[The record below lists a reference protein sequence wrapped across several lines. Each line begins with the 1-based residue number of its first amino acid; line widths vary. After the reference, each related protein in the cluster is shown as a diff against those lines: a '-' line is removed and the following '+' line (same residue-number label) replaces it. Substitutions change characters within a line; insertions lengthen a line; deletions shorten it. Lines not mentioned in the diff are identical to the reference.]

1 MEQEMIVYRPVSRI
15 IAVITIAAM
24 MITAFT
30 GIAPQNAY
38 AATEVPY
45 EVTGG
50 NIYFDKDTGTVTR
63 CDDTVTDVV
72 IPEEI
77 EGVTVRVIGSSAF
90 SWKKSLKSV
99 IMADSIV
106 SIMRGAF
113 SYCTELESVKLPLN
127 LKGIGVDA
135 FRNCENL
142 KQTEF
147 PPNLESIYYGAFAGC
162 VFPEINIPDSLATI
176 EGWGL
181 ICTDMTE
188 ITLPKGMRILRRAPF
203 SGFKSLKNI
212 YVESGNS
219 CFKSVDGVLYSAN
232 NDCIYAYPQA
242 RTEESYEIL
251 YGTQTIEQ
259 YAFYNTGNLKNIS
272 MPDTVTDIEN
282 YAFLNSG
289 ITSVEIS
296 DKVEYIREGTFSKCR
311 NLKEIKFPAA
321 LNSIVAYAFDYSTSI
336 EEITIPDGALSISIA
351 AFSNIDALK
360 KVTLPASLTFISD
373 EAFRSCKNFKTR
385 DLVVIAPEGSY
396 AYNWAVK
403 NNLLVK
409 AADASQLTQAII
421 CDSKFNKKLGCQPF
435 NLGATAKTALTY
447 SSSNPAVADISS
459 DGTVTVKGDGTAVI
473 TVTAAET
480 LIYKSAVKEITV
492 NVIKPAEQKIGGAD
506 SFTKLTTDSSFNLN
520 ATAEGKLS
528 YASGNS
534 GVVSV
539 SGDGTVKIIGAG
551 KTTITVY
558 AAESDK
564 YNAASKKVTVTVN
577 KAEQTIKA
585 ADSFVKELKDGF
597 FNLNATAEGALSY
610 SSNNT
615 SVADVSSAGVVSL
628 KGFGST
634 VITITAAET
643 DKYKTAVKKVNVTVN
658 KPPQTILGADSFT
671 REFGCGPFGLGA
683 SAEGALSYESSNN
696 NIVTVS
702 SSGVVTVKSAGTA
715 VITVIAAE
723 TDKYARTTKS
733 VLINIKKDDQDI
745 GGDIAFYKTYGCE
758 PFDLG
763 IIAQGKCTFTSSN
776 VRVASVSDKGIVTVN
791 GAGVAVI
798 TITSAET
805 GNYNEAVKTVTV
817 TVEKAAQT
825 IQCKKSISK
834 TFSFETF
841 NIGVISATDCIYQS
855 SNEKL
860 VTVNEFGDVTL
871 KNPGKVTVTITAV
884 ESDNYRSAVK
894 KITISSKLKKPVI
907 KVKAL
912 KGGKAKLSWD
922 SVSGAKGYKVYIYDK
937 AKKKYVHRLTKR
949 ASVKSVIHRGLK
961 KGVTYKYKI
970 RAYRKVNG
978 KTVYSPYSA
987 VKSVRAR

>member
-1 MEQEMIVYRPVSRI
+1 MKVQSMSGRI
-15 IAVITIAAM
+15 ISVITIAAM

-30 GIAPQNAY
+30 GIAPQRTY
-38 AATEVPY
+38 AATEVAY

-50 NIYFDKDTGTVTR
+50 NIYFDTRYNTVTK
-63 CDDTVTDVV
+63 CDNTVTEIV

-77 EGVTVRVIGSSAF
+77 EGVAVTGIQGYAFSGCTDLSSVYIPASIKTMQSGVFRGCSKLLRIDVDNTSTSYKSIDGVLYTSDMELYAYPTGKEGSSYTLETGTKSVWPYAF
-90 SWKKSLKSV
+90 SGASIESIVLPHTVTEIGQGAFNGAKLKSV
-99 IMADSIV
+99 ELPDSV
-106 SIMRGAF
+106 TTVGDSVFAA
-113 SYCTELESVKLPLN
+113 CKELVSVKLSQN
-127 LKGIGVDA
+127 LRRLSYNM
-135 FRNCENL
+135 FNNC
-142 KQTEF
+142 
-147 PPNLESIYYGAFAGC
+147 PNLNAVDIGDGTSSIGGNAFYAC
-162 VFPEINIPDSLATI
+162 E
-176 EGWGL
+176 
-181 ICTDMTE
+181 
-188 ITLPKGMRILRRAPF
+188 
-203 SGFKSLKNI
+203 SLKNI
-212 YVESGNS
+212 SLPQNLKTIG
-219 CFKSVDGVLYSAN
+219 SAAF
-232 NDCIYAYPQA
+232 AYCASLETLALPNGM
-242 RTEESYEIL
+242 S
-251 YGTQTIEQ
+251 TIE
-259 YAFYNTGNLKNIS
+259 NR
-272 MPDTVTDIEN
+272 V
-282 YAFLNSG
+282 FLHSG
-289 ITSVEIS
+289 IKHLV
-296 DKVEYIREGTFSKCR
+296 
-311 NLKEIKFPAA
+311 
-321 LNSIVAYAFDYSTSI
+321 
-336 EEITIPDGALSISIA
+336 IPDGVTTIVGY
-351 AFSNIDALK
+351 AFGECSRLESLTI
-360 KVTLPASLTFISD
+360 PASVNSIG
-373 EAFRSCKNFKTR
+373 ENAFRECKA
-385 DLVVIAPEGSY
+385 LVITAPEGSFAYEY
-396 AYNWAVK
+396 AVENGIEVI
-403 NNLLVK
+403 
-409 AADASQLTQAII
+409 ASETGKKSQNIDCI
-421 CDSKFNKKLGCQPF
+421 SYYNKKLGCEPF
-435 NLGATAKTALTY
+435 NLGASAKTALTY
-447 SSSNPAVADISS
+447 SSSNPSVAAVSS
-459 DGTVTVKGDGTAVI
+459 DGTVTVKGEGTAVI
-473 TVTAAET
+473 TVSAKET
-480 LIYKSAVKEITV
+480 PYYKGVTKEITV
-492 NVIKPAEQKIGGAD
+492 TVTRQLEQQINAPG
-506 SFTKLTTDSSFNLN
+506 SITKLTTDSSFKLN
-520 ATAEGKLS
+520 ATSSEGAIS
-528 YASGNS
+528 YVSGNNK
-534 GVVSV
+534 VVEISAN
-539 SGDGTVKIIGAG
+539 GTVTIRGAG
-551 KTTITVY
+551 KTVITVK
-558 AAESDK
+558 AAETERYK
-564 YNAASKKVTVTVN
+564 PATKEVTVTVN

-585 ADSFVKELKDGF
+585 AADSFVKELKDGS
-597 FNLNATAEGALSY
+597 FNLNASAEGTLTY

-615 SVADVSSAGVVSL
+615 SVADVSSSGVVSL

-658 KPPQTILGADSFT
+658 KPPQAILGADSFT
-671 REFGCGPFGLGA
+671 KEFGCGPFGLGA

-776 VRVASVSDKGIVTVN
+776 VKVASVSDKGIVTVN

-912 KGGKAKLSWD
+912 KGGKAKLSWA
-922 SVSGAKGYKVYIYDK
+922 SVPGAKGYKVYIYDK

-987 VKSVRAR
+987 VKSVKVRR

>member
-1 MEQEMIVYRPVSRI
+1 MIVYRPVSRI

-30 GIAPQNAY
+30 GIAPQRAY
-38 AATEVPY
+38 AATEVAYP
-45 EVTGG
+45 VTGG

-63 CDDTVTDVV
+63 CDDTVTEAV
-72 IPEEI
+72 IPAEI
-77 EGVTVRVIGSSAF
+77 EGVTVSVIGSSAF

-106 SIMRGAF
+106 SIKRDAF
-113 SYCTELESVKLPLN
+113 YYCTELESVKLPLN

-135 FRNCENL
+135 FRGCENL
-142 KQTEF
+142 KQTEL
-147 PPNLESIYYGAFAGC
+147 PPNLERIENGAFASC

-188 ITLPKGMRILRRAPF
+188 LTLPKGMRILRRAPF
-203 SGFKSLKNI
+203 WGFKSLKNI

-259 YAFYNTGNLKNIS
+259 NAFYNTGNLKNIS
-272 MPDTVTDIEN
+272 MPDTVTAIESH
-282 YAFLNSG
+282 AFLNSG

-296 DKVEYIREGTFSKCR
+296 DKVEQIRQRAFSGCR
-311 NLKEIKFPAA
+311 NLKKVKFPAA
-321 LNSIVAYAFDYSTSI
+321 LKGITIYAFDYCTSI
-336 EEITIPDGALSISIA
+336 EEITIPDGTLGIDTA
-351 AFSNIDALK
+351 AFSHMDALK
-360 KVTLPASLTFISD
+360 KVTFPASLTWISD
-373 EAFRSCKNFKTR
+373 EIFRDCKNLKTG

-403 NNLLVK
+403 NNILVK
-409 AADASQLTQAII
+409 ASDASQLTQTVI

-585 ADSFVKELKDGF
+585 AADSFVKELKDGS

-658 KPPQTILGADSFT
+658 KPPQAILGADSFT
-671 REFGCGPFGLGA
+671 KEFGCGPFGLGA

-715 VITVIAAE
+715 VITIIAAE

-733 VLINIKKDDQDI
+733 VLINIKKDNQDI

-776 VRVASVSDKGIVTVN
+776 VKVASVSDKGIVTVN

-825 IQCKKSISK
+825 IQCKENISK

-855 SNEKL
+855 SNKKL

-884 ESDNYRSAVK
+884 ESDNYKSAVK

-912 KGGKAKLSWD
+912 KGGKARLSWA
-922 SVSGAKGYKVYIYDK
+922 SVPGAKGYKVYIYDK
-937 AKKKYVHRLTKR
+937 AKKKYVHRLTKK

>member
-1 MEQEMIVYRPVSRI
+1 MKAQRQIDRI
-15 IAVITIAAM
+15 ISVITIAAM

-30 GIAPQNAY
+30 GIAPQRAY
-38 AATEVPY
+38 AAEGVAYP
-45 EVTGG
+45 VTGG
-50 NIYFDKDTGTVTR
+50 NIYFDKDTGAVTG
-63 CDDTVTDVV
+63 CDDTVTEAV
-72 IPEEI
+72 IPAEI
-77 EGVTVRVIGSSAF
+77 EGVAVTKIGKNAF
-90 SWKKSLKSV
+90 YEKKSLISV
-99 IMADSIV
+99 DMADSITEIDT
-106 SIMRGAF
+106 SAF
-113 SYCTELESVKLPLN
+113 NGCSALKNVKLSSN
-127 LKGIGVDA
+127 LKIIGIFA
-135 FRNCENL
+135 FCLCREL
-142 KQTEF
+142 KALEL
-147 PPNLESIYYGAFAGC
+147 PPHLEKIEGGSLFGC
-162 VFPEINIPDSLATI
+162 TFSTINIPDSLTRLAD
-176 EGWGL
+176 WDL

-188 ITLPKGMRILRRAPF
+188 ITLPEKVQVG
-203 SGFKSLKNI
+203 SGVFKRFKNLKNI
-212 YVESGNS
+212 YVKEGNS
-219 CFKSVDGVLYSAN
+219 KYVSVDGVLYSA
-232 NDCIYAYPQA
+232 DYKEIVAYPRG
-242 RTEESYEIL
+242 RTEKSYEIKDGVKEIW
-251 YGTQTIEQ
+251 YN
-259 YAFYNTGNLKNIS
+259 AFYYAESLKNIS
-272 MPDTVTDIEN
+272 IPDSVTHIGFQSF
-282 YAFLNSG
+282 AGSG
-289 ITSVEIS
+289 ITAVEIP
-296 DKVEYIREGTFSKCR
+296 DMV
-311 NLKEIKFPAA
+311 KEIQASAFLECKSLKAVKLPAN
-321 LNSIVAYAFDYSTSI
+321 LERIY
-336 EEITIPDGALSISIA
+336 EA
-351 AFSNIDALK
+351 AFSWCTSLEEIVIPEGTIGIHPGVFRRTKLK
-360 KVTLPASLTFISD
+360 KITLPASIKALGAEFD
-373 EAFRSCKNFKTR
+373 GCEAFENRQ
-385 DLVVIAPEGSY
+385 LIVVAPEGSY
-396 AYNWAVK
+396 AYNRAVD
-403 NNLLVK
+403 LGLPTI
-409 AADASQLTQAII
+409 ASGSIQQTQTIT
-421 CDSKFNKKLGCQPF
+421 CNSKFSKKLGCEPF
-435 NLGATAKTALTY
+435 NLGASAKTALTY
-447 SSSNPAVADISS
+447 SSSNPAVADVSS
-459 DGTVTVKGDGTAVI
+459 DGTVTVKGEGTAVI
-473 TVTAAET
+473 TITAEETPYYKGATKEVT
-480 LIYKSAVKEITV
+480 VK
-492 NVIKPAEQKIGGAD
+492 VIKQLEQQINAPDSITKI
-506 SFTKLTTDSSFNLN
+506 TTDSSFKLN
-520 ATAEGKLS
+520 ATSSEGALS
-528 YASGNS
+528 Y
-534 GVVSV
+534 VSSNTKIAEV
-539 SGDGTVKIIGAG
+539 SANGTVTIRGAG
-551 KTTITVY
+551 KAVITVK
-558 AAESDK
+558 AAETEK
-564 YNAASKKVTVTVN
+564 YKPATKEVTVIIN
-577 KAEQTIKA
+577 KAEQTIKAA
-585 ADSFVKELKDGF
+585 ADSFVKELKDGS
-597 FNLNATAEGALSY
+597 FNLNASAEGVLTY

-634 VITITAAET
+634 VITITATET

-671 REFGCGPFGLGA
+671 KEFGCGPFGLGA

-776 VRVASVSDKGIVTVN
+776 VKIASVSDKGIVTVN

-825 IQCKKSISK
+825 IQCKENISK

-841 NIGVISATDCIYQS
+841 NTGVISATDCIYQS

-884 ESDNYRSAVK
+884 ESDNYKSAVK

-912 KGGKAKLSWD
+912 KGGKARLSWA
-922 SVSGAKGYKVYIYDK
+922 SVPGAKGYKVYIYDK
-937 AKKKYVHRLTKR
+937 AKKKYVHRLTKK

-987 VKSVRAR
+987 VKSVKAR

>member
-1 MEQEMIVYRPVSRI
+1 MKVQSMSGRI
-15 IAVITIAAM
+15 ISVITIAAM

-30 GIAPQNAY
+30 GIAPQRTY
-38 AATEVPY
+38 AATEVAY

-50 NIYFDKDTGTVTR
+50 NIYFDTRYNTVTK
-63 CDDTVTDVV
+63 CDNTVTEIV

-77 EGVTVRVIGSSAF
+77 EGVAVTGIQGYAFSGCTDLSSVYIPASIKTMQSGVFRGCSKLLRIDVDNTSTSYKSIDGVLYTSDMELYAYPTGKEGSSYTLETGTKSVWPYAF
-90 SWKKSLKSV
+90 SGASIESIVLPHTVTEIGQGAFNGAKLKSV
-99 IMADSIV
+99 ELPDSV
-106 SIMRGAF
+106 TTVGDSVFAA
-113 SYCTELESVKLPLN
+113 CKELVSVKLSQN
-127 LKGIGVDA
+127 LRRLSYNM
-135 FRNCENL
+135 FNNC
-142 KQTEF
+142 
-147 PPNLESIYYGAFAGC
+147 PNLNAVDIGDGTSSIGGNAFYAC
-162 VFPEINIPDSLATI
+162 E
-176 EGWGL
+176 
-181 ICTDMTE
+181 
-188 ITLPKGMRILRRAPF
+188 
-203 SGFKSLKNI
+203 SLKNI
-212 YVESGNS
+212 SLPQNLKTIG
-219 CFKSVDGVLYSAN
+219 SAAF
-232 NDCIYAYPQA
+232 AYCASLETLALPNGM
-242 RTEESYEIL
+242 S
-251 YGTQTIEQ
+251 TIE
-259 YAFYNTGNLKNIS
+259 NG
-272 MPDTVTDIEN
+272 V
-282 YAFLNSG
+282 FLHSG
-289 ITSVEIS
+289 IKHLV
-296 DKVEYIREGTFSKCR
+296 
-311 NLKEIKFPAA
+311 
-321 LNSIVAYAFDYSTSI
+321 
-336 EEITIPDGALSISIA
+336 IPDGVTTIVGY
-351 AFSNIDALK
+351 AFGECSRLESLTI
-360 KVTLPASLTFISD
+360 PASVNSIG
-373 EAFRSCKNFKTR
+373 ENAFRECKA
-385 DLVVIAPEGSY
+385 LVITAPEGSFAYEY
-396 AYNWAVK
+396 AVENGIEVI
-403 NNLLVK
+403 
-409 AADASQLTQAII
+409 ASETGKKSQNIDCI
-421 CDSKFNKKLGCQPF
+421 SYYNKKLGCEPF
-435 NLGATAKTALTY
+435 NLGASAKTALTY
-447 SSSNPAVADISS
+447 SSSNPSVAAVSS
-459 DGTVTVKGDGTAVI
+459 DGTVTVKGEGTAVI
-473 TVTAAET
+473 TVSAKET
-480 LIYKSAVKEITV
+480 PYYKGVTKEITV
-492 NVIKPAEQKIGGAD
+492 TVTRQLEQQINAPG
-506 SFTKLTTDSSFNLN
+506 SITKLTTDSSFKLN
-520 ATAEGKLS
+520 ATSSEGAIS
-528 YASGNS
+528 YVSGNNK
-534 GVVSV
+534 VVEISAN
-539 SGDGTVKIIGAG
+539 GTVTIRGAG
-551 KTTITVY
+551 KTVITVK
-558 AAESDK
+558 AAETERYK
-564 YNAASKKVTVTVN
+564 PATKEVTVTVN

-585 ADSFVKELKDGF
+585 AADSFVKELKDGS
-597 FNLNATAEGALSY
+597 FNLNASAEGTLTY

-776 VRVASVSDKGIVTVN
+776 VKVASVSDKGIVTVN

-894 KITISSKLKKPVI
+894 KITISAKLKKPVI

-912 KGGKAKLSWD
+912 KGGKAKLSWA
-922 SVSGAKGYKVYIYDK
+922 SVPGAKGYKVYIYDK

-987 VKSVRAR
+987 VKSVKVRR

>member
-1 MEQEMIVYRPVSRI
+1 MKVQSMSGRI
-15 IAVITIAAM
+15 ISVITIAAM

-30 GIAPQNAY
+30 GIAPQRTY
-38 AATEVPY
+38 AATEVAY

-50 NIYFDKDTGTVTR
+50 NIYFDTRYKTVTK
-63 CDDTVTDVV
+63 CDNTVTEIV

-77 EGVTVRVIGSSAF
+77 EGVAVTGIQGYAFSGCTDLSSVYIPASIKTMQSGVFRGCSKLLRIDVDNTSTSYKSIDGVLYTSDMELYAYPTGKEGSSYTLETGTKSVWPYAF
-90 SWKKSLKSV
+90 SGASIESIVLPHTVTDIGQGAFNGAKLKSV
-99 IMADSIV
+99 ELPDSVTTVGEGVFSSCKELV
-106 SIMRGAF
+106 SAKLSQNLKSLSYNMFNNCPKLNTVYIGDNTFNIEGRAFYACETLTDVSMPQNLKNLGESAF
-113 SYCTELESVKLPLN
+113 SYCTSLERLELPA
-127 LKGIGVDA
+127 GIS
-135 FRNCENL
+135 
-142 KQTEF
+142 TI
-147 PPNLESIYYGAFAGC
+147 PSGAFSSSGIKSL
-162 VFPEINIPDSLATI
+162 VIPDSVTTI
-176 EGWGL
+176 TGG
-181 ICTDMTE
+181 
-188 ITLPKGMRILRRAPF
+188 
-203 SGFKSLKNI
+203 
-212 YVESGNS
+212 
-219 CFKSVDGVLYSAN
+219 
-232 NDCIYAYPQA
+232 
-242 RTEESYEIL
+242 
-251 YGTQTIEQ
+251 
-259 YAFYNTGNLKNIS
+259 AFYGCSKLESLTIPG
-272 MPDTVTDIEN
+272 
-282 YAFLNSG
+282 
-289 ITSVEIS
+289 SV
-296 DKVEYIREGTFSKCR
+296 
-311 NLKEIKFPAA
+311 
-321 LNSIVAYAFDYSTSI
+321 NSIG
-336 EEITIPDGALSISIA
+336 EN
-351 AFSNIDALK
+351 AFSNCNAL
-360 KVTLPASLTFISD
+360 
-373 EAFRSCKNFKTR
+373 
-385 DLVVIAPEGSY
+385 VITAPEGSA
-396 AYNWAVK
+396 AYEYAVK
-403 NNLLVK
+403 K
-409 AADASQLTQAII
+409 GIEATASETGKKSQNIDCI
-421 CDSKFNKKLGCQPF
+421 SYYNKKLGCEPF
-435 NLGATAKTALTY
+435 NLGVSAKTALTY
-447 SSSNPAVADISS
+447 SSSNPSVADVAS
-459 DGTVTVKGDGTAVI
+459 DGTVSVKSEGTAVI
-473 TVTAAET
+473 TVTAEET
-480 LIYKSAVKEITV
+480 PYYKGVTKEITV
-492 NVIKPAEQKIGGAD
+492 TVTRQLEQQINAPG
-506 SFTKLTTDSSFNLN
+506 SITKFATDSSFKLN
-520 ATAEGKLS
+520 ATSSEGAIS
-528 YASGNS
+528 YVSGNNK
-534 GVVSV
+534 VVEISAN
-539 SGDGTVKIIGAG
+539 GTVTIRGAG
-551 KTTITVY
+551 KTVITVK
-558 AAESDK
+558 AAETERYK
-564 YNAASKKVTVTVN
+564 PATKEVTVTVN

-585 ADSFVKELKDGF
+585 AADSFVKELKDGS
-597 FNLNATAEGALSY
+597 FNLNASAEGTLTY

-615 SVADVSSAGVVSL
+615 SVADVSSSGVVSL

-658 KPPQTILGADSFT
+658 KPPQAILGADSFT
-671 REFGCGPFGLGA
+671 KEFGCGPFGLGA

-776 VRVASVSDKGIVTVN
+776 VKVASVSDKGIVTVN

-894 KITISSKLKKPVI
+894 KITISAKLKKPVI

-912 KGGKAKLSWD
+912 KGGKAKLSWA
-922 SVSGAKGYKVYIYDK
+922 SVPGAKGYKVYIYDK

-987 VKSVRAR
+987 VRSVKVK

>member
-1 MEQEMIVYRPVSRI
+1 MKVQSMTGRI
-15 IAVITIAAM
+15 ISVITIAAM

-30 GIAPQNAY
+30 GIAPQRTY
-38 AATEVPY
+38 AATEVAY
-45 EVTGG
+45 KVTGG
-50 NIYFDKDTGTVTR
+50 NIYFDTRYKTVTK
-63 CDDTVTDVV
+63 CDNTVTEIV

-77 EGVTVRVIGSSAF
+77 EGVAVTGIQGYAFSGCTDLSSVYIPASIKTMQSGVFRGCSKLLRIDVDNTSTSYKSIDGVLYTSDMELYAYPTGKEGSSYTLETGTKSVWPYAF
-90 SWKKSLKSV
+90 SGASIESIVLPHTVTEIGQGAFNGAKLKSV
-99 IMADSIV
+99 ELPDSVTTVGDSVFAACKELV
-106 SIMRGAF
+106 SA
-113 SYCTELESVKLPLN
+113 KLS
-127 LKGIGVDA
+127 
-135 FRNCENL
+135 
-142 KQTEF
+142 Q
-147 PPNLESIYYGAFAGC
+147 NLESLSYNMFNNCPKLNTVDIGDGTSSIGGNAFYAC
-162 VFPEINIPDSLATI
+162 E
-176 EGWGL
+176 
-181 ICTDMTE
+181 
-188 ITLPKGMRILRRAPF
+188 
-203 SGFKSLKNI
+203 SLKNI
-212 YVESGNS
+212 S
-219 CFKSVDGVLYSAN
+219 L
-232 NDCIYAYPQA
+232 P
-242 RTEESYEIL
+242 
-251 YGTQTIEQ
+251 
-259 YAFYNTGNLKNIS
+259 
-272 MPDTVTDIEN
+272 
-282 YAFLNSG
+282 
-289 ITSVEIS
+289 
-296 DKVEYIREGTFSKCR
+296 R
-311 NLKEIKFPAA
+311 NLKTIGSAAFAYCASLETLALPNGMSTIENGVFLHSGIKH
-321 LNSIVAYAFDYSTSI
+321 LV
-336 EEITIPDGALSISIA
+336 IPDGVTTIVGY
-351 AFSNIDALK
+351 AFGECSRLESLTI
-360 KVTLPASLTFISD
+360 PASVNSIG
-373 EAFRSCKNFKTR
+373 ENAFRECKA
-385 DLVVIAPEGSY
+385 LVITAPEGSFAYEY
-396 AYNWAVK
+396 AVENGIEVI
-403 NNLLVK
+403 
-409 AADASQLTQAII
+409 ASETGKKSQNIDCI
-421 CDSKFNKKLGCQPF
+421 SYYNKKLGCEPF

-447 SSSNPAVADISS
+447 SSCNPSVAAVSS
-459 DGTVTVKGDGTAVI
+459 DGTVTVKGEGTAVI
-473 TVTAAET
+473 TVSAKET
-480 LIYKSAVKEITV
+480 PYYKGVTKEVTVK
-492 NVIKPAEQKIGGAD
+492 VIKQIEQQINAPD
-506 SFTKLTTDSSFNLN
+506 SITKLTTDSSFKLN
-520 ATAEGKLS
+520 ATSSEGAIS
-528 YASGNS
+528 YVSGNNK
-534 GVVSV
+534 VVDISAN
-539 SGDGTVKIIGAG
+539 GTVTIRGAG
-551 KTTITVY
+551 KTVITVK
-558 AAESDK
+558 AAETERYKSAVK
-564 YNAASKKVTVTVN
+564 EVTVTVN

-585 ADSFVKELKDGF
+585 AADSFVKELKDGS
-597 FNLNATAEGALSY
+597 FNLNASAEGTLTY

-615 SVADVSSAGVVSL
+615 SVADVSSSGVVSL

-658 KPPQTILGADSFT
+658 KPPQAILGADSFT
-671 REFGCGPFGLGA
+671 KEFGCGPFGLGA

-776 VRVASVSDKGIVTVN
+776 VKIASVSDKGIVTVN

-825 IQCKKSISK
+825 IQCKENISK

-841 NIGVISATDCIYQS
+841 NTGVISATDCIYQS

-884 ESDNYRSAVK
+884 ESDNYKSAVK

-912 KGGKAKLSWD
+912 KGGKARLSWA
-922 SVSGAKGYKVYIYDK
+922 SVPGAKGYKVYIYDK
-937 AKKKYVHRLTKR
+937 AKKKYVHRLTKK

-987 VKSVRAR
+987 VKSVKVRR

>member
-1 MEQEMIVYRPVSRI
+1 MKVQSMTGRI
-15 IAVITIAAM
+15 ISVITIAAM

-30 GIAPQNAY
+30 GIAPQRTY
-38 AATEVPY
+38 AATEVAY
-45 EVTGG
+45 KVTGG
-50 NIYFDKDTGTVTR
+50 NIYFDTRYKTVTK
-63 CDDTVTDVV
+63 CDNTVTEIV

-77 EGVTVRVIGSSAF
+77 EGVAVTGIQGYAFSGCTDLSSVYIPASIKTMQSGVFRGCSKLLRIDVDNTSTSYKSIDGVLYTSDMELYAYPTGKEGSSYTLETGTKSVWPYAF
-90 SWKKSLKSV
+90 SGASIESIVLPHTVTEIGQGAFNGAKLKSV
-99 IMADSIV
+99 ELPDSV
-106 SIMRGAF
+106 TTVGDSVFAA
-113 SYCTELESVKLPLN
+113 CKELVSVKLSQN
-127 LKGIGVDA
+127 LRRLSYNM
-135 FRNCENL
+135 FNNC
-142 KQTEF
+142 
-147 PPNLESIYYGAFAGC
+147 PNLNAVDIGDGTSSIGGNAFYAC
-162 VFPEINIPDSLATI
+162 E
-176 EGWGL
+176 
-181 ICTDMTE
+181 
-188 ITLPKGMRILRRAPF
+188 
-203 SGFKSLKNI
+203 SLKNI
-212 YVESGNS
+212 SLPQNLKTIG
-219 CFKSVDGVLYSAN
+219 SAAF
-232 NDCIYAYPQA
+232 AYCASLETLALPNGM
-242 RTEESYEIL
+242 S
-251 YGTQTIEQ
+251 TIE
-259 YAFYNTGNLKNIS
+259 NG
-272 MPDTVTDIEN
+272 V
-282 YAFLNSG
+282 FLHSG
-289 ITSVEIS
+289 IKHLV
-296 DKVEYIREGTFSKCR
+296 
-311 NLKEIKFPAA
+311 
-321 LNSIVAYAFDYSTSI
+321 
-336 EEITIPDGALSISIA
+336 IPDGVTTIVGY
-351 AFSNIDALK
+351 AFGECSRLESLTI
-360 KVTLPASLTFISD
+360 PASVNSIG
-373 EAFRSCKNFKTR
+373 ENAFRECKA
-385 DLVVIAPEGSY
+385 LVITAPEGSFAYEY
-396 AYNWAVK
+396 AVENGIEVI
-403 NNLLVK
+403 
-409 AADASQLTQAII
+409 ASETGKKSQNIDCI
-421 CDSKFNKKLGCQPF
+421 SYYNKKLGCEPF
-435 NLGATAKTALTY
+435 NLGASAKTALTY
-447 SSSNPAVADISS
+447 SSSNPSVAAVSS
-459 DGTVTVKGDGTAVI
+459 DGTVTVKGEGTAVI
-473 TVTAAET
+473 TVSAKET
-480 LIYKSAVKEITV
+480 PYYKGVTKEITV
-492 NVIKPAEQKIGGAD
+492 TVTRQLEQQINAPG
-506 SFTKLTTDSSFNLN
+506 SITKLTTDSSFKLN
-520 ATAEGKLS
+520 ATSSEGAIS
-528 YASGNS
+528 YVSGNNK
-534 GVVSV
+534 VVEISAN
-539 SGDGTVKIIGAG
+539 GTVTIRGAG
-551 KTTITVY
+551 KTVITVK
-558 AAESDK
+558 AAETERYK
-564 YNAASKKVTVTVN
+564 PATKEVTVTVN

-585 ADSFVKELKDGF
+585 ASDSFVRDLKDGS
-597 FNLNATAEGALSY
+597 FNLNASAEGTLSY

-615 SVADVSSAGVVSL
+615 SVAVVSSAGVVSL

-658 KPPQTILGADSFT
+658 KPLQTILGAESFT
-671 REFGCGPFGLGA
+671 REFGCGPFGLVA

-776 VRVASVSDKGIVTVN
+776 VKVASVSDKGIVTVN

-912 KGGKAKLSWD
+912 KGGKAKLSWA
-922 SVSGAKGYKVYIYDK
+922 SVPGAKGYKVYIYDK

-987 VKSVRAR
+987 VKSVKVRR

>member
-1 MEQEMIVYRPVSRI
+1 MKVQSMTGRI
-15 IAVITIAAM
+15 ISVITIAAM

-30 GIAPQNAY
+30 GIAPQRTY
-38 AATEVPY
+38 AATEVAY
-45 EVTGG
+45 KVTGG
-50 NIYFDKDTGTVTR
+50 NIYFDTRYKTVTK
-63 CDDTVTDVV
+63 CDNTVTEIV

-77 EGVTVRVIGSSAF
+77 EGVAVTGIQGYAFSGCTDLSSVYIPASIKTMQSGVFRGCSKLLRIDVDNTSTSYKSIDGVLYTSDMELYAYPTGKEGSSYTLETGTKSVWPYAF
-90 SWKKSLKSV
+90 SGASIESIVLPHTVTEIGQGAFNGAKLKSV
-99 IMADSIV
+99 ELPDSVTTVGDSVFAACKELV
-106 SIMRGAF
+106 SA
-113 SYCTELESVKLPLN
+113 KLS
-127 LKGIGVDA
+127 
-135 FRNCENL
+135 
-142 KQTEF
+142 Q
-147 PPNLESIYYGAFAGC
+147 NLESLSYNMFNNCPKLNTVDIGDGTSSIGGNAFYAC
-162 VFPEINIPDSLATI
+162 E
-176 EGWGL
+176 
-181 ICTDMTE
+181 
-188 ITLPKGMRILRRAPF
+188 
-203 SGFKSLKNI
+203 SLKNI
-212 YVESGNS
+212 SLPQNLKTIG
-219 CFKSVDGVLYSAN
+219 SAAF
-232 NDCIYAYPQA
+232 AYCASLETLALPNGM
-242 RTEESYEIL
+242 S
-251 YGTQTIEQ
+251 TIE
-259 YAFYNTGNLKNIS
+259 NG
-272 MPDTVTDIEN
+272 V
-282 YAFLNSG
+282 FLHSG
-289 ITSVEIS
+289 IKHLV
-296 DKVEYIREGTFSKCR
+296 
-311 NLKEIKFPAA
+311 
-321 LNSIVAYAFDYSTSI
+321 
-336 EEITIPDGALSISIA
+336 IPDGVTTIVGY
-351 AFSNIDALK
+351 AFGECSRLESLTI
-360 KVTLPASLTFISD
+360 PASVNSIG
-373 EAFRSCKNFKTR
+373 ENAFRECKA
-385 DLVVIAPEGSY
+385 LVITAPEGSFAYEY
-396 AYNWAVK
+396 AVENGIEVI
-403 NNLLVK
+403 
-409 AADASQLTQAII
+409 ASETGKKSQNIDCI
-421 CDSKFNKKLGCQPF
+421 SYYNKKLGCEPF

-447 SSSNPAVADISS
+447 SSCNPSVAAVSS
-459 DGTVTVKGDGTAVI
+459 DGTVTVKGEGTAVI
-473 TVTAAET
+473 TVSAKET
-480 LIYKSAVKEITV
+480 PYYKGVTKEVTVK
-492 NVIKPAEQKIGGAD
+492 VIKQIEQQINAPD
-506 SFTKLTTDSSFNLN
+506 SITKLTTDSSFKLN
-520 ATAEGKLS
+520 ATSSEGAIS
-528 YASGNS
+528 YVSGNNK
-534 GVVSV
+534 VVEISAN
-539 SGDGTVKIIGAG
+539 GTVTIRGAG
-551 KTTITVY
+551 KTVITVK
-558 AAESDK
+558 AAETERYKSAVK
-564 YNAASKKVTVTVN
+564 EVTVTVN

-585 ADSFVKELKDGF
+585 AADSFVKELKDGS
-597 FNLNATAEGALSY
+597 FNLNASAEGTLTY

-615 SVADVSSAGVVSL
+615 SVADVSSSGVVSL

-658 KPPQTILGADSFT
+658 KPPQTILGAESFT
-671 REFGCGPFGLGA
+671 KEFGCGPFGLGA

-776 VRVASVSDKGIVTVN
+776 VKVASVSDKGIVTVN

-912 KGGKAKLSWD
+912 KGGKAKLSWA
-922 SVSGAKGYKVYIYDK
+922 SVPGAKGYKVYIYDK

-987 VKSVRAR
+987 VKSVKIRR

>member
-1 MEQEMIVYRPVSRI
+1 MKVQSMSGRI
-15 IAVITIAAM
+15 ISVITIAAM

-30 GIAPQNAY
+30 GIAPQRTY
-38 AATEVPY
+38 AATEVAY

-50 NIYFDKDTGTVTR
+50 NIYFDTRYNTVTK
-63 CDDTVTDVV
+63 CDNTVTEIV

-77 EGVTVRVIGSSAF
+77 EGVAVTGIQGYAFSGCTDLSSVYIPASIKTMQSGVFRGCSKLLRIDVDNTSTSYKSIDGVLYTSDMELYAYPTGKEGSSYTLETGTKSVWPYAF
-90 SWKKSLKSV
+90 SGASIESIVLPHTVTEIGQGAFNGAKLKSV
-99 IMADSIV
+99 ELPDSVTTVGEGVFSSCKELV
-106 SIMRGAF
+106 SAKLSQNLKSLSYNMFNNCPKLNTVYIGDNTFNIEGRAFYACETLTDVSMPQNLKNLGESAF
-113 SYCTELESVKLPLN
+113 SYCTSLERLELPA
-127 LKGIGVDA
+127 GIS
-135 FRNCENL
+135 
-142 KQTEF
+142 TI
-147 PPNLESIYYGAFAGC
+147 PSGAFSSSGIKSL
-162 VFPEINIPDSLATI
+162 VIPDSVTTI
-176 EGWGL
+176 TGG
-181 ICTDMTE
+181 
-188 ITLPKGMRILRRAPF
+188 
-203 SGFKSLKNI
+203 
-212 YVESGNS
+212 
-219 CFKSVDGVLYSAN
+219 
-232 NDCIYAYPQA
+232 
-242 RTEESYEIL
+242 
-251 YGTQTIEQ
+251 
-259 YAFYNTGNLKNIS
+259 AFYGCSKLESLTIPG
-272 MPDTVTDIEN
+272 
-282 YAFLNSG
+282 
-289 ITSVEIS
+289 SV
-296 DKVEYIREGTFSKCR
+296 
-311 NLKEIKFPAA
+311 
-321 LNSIVAYAFDYSTSI
+321 NSIG
-336 EEITIPDGALSISIA
+336 EN
-351 AFSNIDALK
+351 AFSNCNAL
-360 KVTLPASLTFISD
+360 
-373 EAFRSCKNFKTR
+373 
-385 DLVVIAPEGSY
+385 VITAPEGSA
-396 AYNWAVK
+396 AYEYAVK
-403 NNLLVK
+403 K
-409 AADASQLTQAII
+409 GIEATASETGKKSQNIDCI
-421 CDSKFNKKLGCQPF
+421 SYYNKKLGCEPF
-435 NLGATAKTALTY
+435 NLGASAKTALTY
-447 SSSNPAVADISS
+447 SSSNPSVAAVSS
-459 DGTVTVKGDGTAVI
+459 DGTVTVKGEGTAVI
-473 TVTAAET
+473 TVSAKET
-480 LIYKSAVKEITV
+480 PYYKGVTKEITV
-492 NVIKPAEQKIGGAD
+492 TVTRQLEQQINAPG
-506 SFTKLTTDSSFNLN
+506 SITKLTTDSSFKLN
-520 ATAEGKLS
+520 ATSSEGAIS
-528 YASGNS
+528 YVSGNNK
-534 GVVSV
+534 VVEISAN
-539 SGDGTVKIIGAG
+539 GTVTIRGAG
-551 KTTITVY
+551 KTVITVK
-558 AAESDK
+558 AAETERYK
-564 YNAASKKVTVTVN
+564 PATKEVTVTVN

-585 ADSFVKELKDGF
+585 AADSFVKELKDGS
-597 FNLNATAEGALSY
+597 FNLNASAEGTLSY

-615 SVADVSSAGVVSL
+615 SVADVSSSGVVSL

-658 KPPQTILGADSFT
+658 KPPQAILGADSFT
-671 REFGCGPFGLGA
+671 KEFGCGPFGLGA

-776 VRVASVSDKGIVTVN
+776 VKVASVSDKGIVTVN

-912 KGGKAKLSWD
+912 KGSKAKLSWA
-922 SVSGAKGYKVYIYDK
+922 SVPGAKGYKVYIYDK

-970 RAYRKVNG
+970 RACRKVNG

-987 VKSVRAR
+987 VKSVKAR

>member
-1 MEQEMIVYRPVSRI
+1 MKAQRQIDRI

-38 AATEVPY
+38 AATEVAY
-45 EVTGG
+45 KVTGG
-50 NIYFDKDTGTVTR
+50 NIYFDTRYNTVTK
-63 CDDTVTDVV
+63 CDNTVTEIF

-77 EGVTVRVIGSSAF
+77 EGVAVTGIQGYAF
-90 SWKKSLKSV
+90 SGCTDLSYVYIPASIEKMQSGVFRGCSKLLRIDVDSNSTSYKSIDGVLYTSDMGLYAYPIGKEESSYTVEIGTKNIWPFAFWGAHIERVSLPQTVTEIGQDAFCGTKLRSIELPDSV
-99 IMADSIV
+99 TTVGDGVFTA
-106 SIMRGAF
+106 
-113 SYCTELESVKLPLN
+113 CKELVSVKLSQN
-127 LKGIGVDA
+127 LRRLSYNM
-135 FRNCENL
+135 FNNC
-142 KQTEF
+142 
-147 PPNLESIYYGAFAGC
+147 PNLNAVDIGDGTSSIGGNAFYAC
-162 VFPEINIPDSLATI
+162 E
-176 EGWGL
+176 
-181 ICTDMTE
+181 
-188 ITLPKGMRILRRAPF
+188 
-203 SGFKSLKNI
+203 SLKNI
-212 YVESGNS
+212 SLPQNLKTIG
-219 CFKSVDGVLYSAN
+219 SAAF
-232 NDCIYAYPQA
+232 AYCASLETLALPNGM
-242 RTEESYEIL
+242 S
-251 YGTQTIEQ
+251 TIE
-259 YAFYNTGNLKNIS
+259 NG
-272 MPDTVTDIEN
+272 V
-282 YAFLNSG
+282 FLHSG
-289 ITSVEIS
+289 IKHLV
-296 DKVEYIREGTFSKCR
+296 
-311 NLKEIKFPAA
+311 
-321 LNSIVAYAFDYSTSI
+321 
-336 EEITIPDGALSISIA
+336 IPDGVTTIVGY
-351 AFSNIDALK
+351 AFGECSRLESLTI
-360 KVTLPASLTFISD
+360 PASVNSIG
-373 EAFRSCKNFKTR
+373 ENAFRECKA
-385 DLVVIAPEGSY
+385 LVITAPEGSF
-396 AYNWAVK
+396 AYEYAVK
-403 NNLLVK
+403 NGIDVI
-409 AADASQLTQAII
+409 ASETGKKSQSIDGI
-421 CDSKFNKKLGCQPF
+421 SYYSKKLGCEPF
-435 NLGATAKTALTY
+435 NLGASTKTALTY
-447 SSSNPAVADISS
+447 SSSNPTVAAVSS
-459 DGTVTVKGDGTAVI
+459 DGTVTVKGEGTAVI
-473 TVTAAET
+473 TITAEETPYYKGATKEVT
-480 LIYKSAVKEITV
+480 VK
-492 NVIKPAEQKIGGAD
+492 VIKQLEQQINAPD
-506 SFTKLTTDSSFNLN
+506 SITKLTTDSSF
-520 ATAEGKLS
+520 KLS
-528 YASGNS
+528 ATSSEGAISYVSGNNKVAEIS
-534 GVVSV
+534 AN
-539 SGDGTVKIIGAG
+539 GTVTIRGAG
-551 KTTITVY
+551 KAVITVK
-558 AAESDK
+558 AAETEK
-564 YNAASKKVTVTVN
+564 YKPATKEVAVTVN

-585 ADSFVKELKDGF
+585 AADSFVKELKDGS
-597 FNLNATAEGALSY
+597 FNLNASAEGVLTY

-671 REFGCGPFGLGA
+671 KEFGCGPFGLGA

-776 VRVASVSDKGIVTVN
+776 VKVASVSDKGIVTVN

-825 IQCKKSISK
+825 IQCKESISK

-855 SNEKL
+855 SNKKL

-884 ESDNYRSAVK
+884 ESDNYKSAVK

-912 KGGKAKLSWD
+912 KGSKAKLSWA
-922 SVSGAKGYKVYIYDK
+922 SVAGAKGYKVYIYDK

-987 VKSVRAR
+987 VKSVKAR

>member
-1 MEQEMIVYRPVSRI
+1 MKAHSRTGRI
-15 IAVITIAAM
+15 ISVIITAAM

-30 GIAPQNAY
+30 GIASQSVY
-38 AATEVPY
+38 AATEVAY
-45 EVTGG
+45 TVTGG
-50 NIYFDKDTGTVTR
+50 NIYFDTRYNTVTK
-63 CDDTVTDVV
+63 CDNTVTEIV

-77 EGVTVRVIGSSAF
+77 EGVAVTGIQGYAF
-90 SWKKSLKSV
+90 SGCTDLSSVYIPASIKTMQSGVFRGCSKLLRIDVDNTSTSYKSIDGVLYTSDMELYAYPTGKEGASYTLETGTKSVWPYAFSGASIESIVLPHTVTEIGQGAFNGAKLKSV
-99 IMADSIV
+99 ELPDSVTTVGEGVFSSCKEIV
-106 SIMRGAF
+106 SA
-113 SYCTELESVKLPLN
+113 KLSQN
-127 LKGIGVDA
+127 LKSLSYNMFNNCPKLNTVYIGDNT
-135 FRNCENL
+135 FN
-142 KQTEF
+142 
-147 PPNLESIYYGAFAGC
+147 
-162 VFPEINIPDSLATI
+162 I
-176 EGWGL
+176 EGKAFYA
-181 ICTDMTE
+181 CE
-188 ITLPKGMRILRRAPF
+188 
-203 SGFKSLKNI
+203 SLKNI
-212 YVESGNS
+212 SLPQNLKTIG
-219 CFKSVDGVLYSAN
+219 SAAF
-232 NDCIYAYPQA
+232 AYCASLETLALPNGM
-242 RTEESYEIL
+242 S
-251 YGTQTIEQ
+251 TIE
-259 YAFYNTGNLKNIS
+259 NG
-272 MPDTVTDIEN
+272 V
-282 YAFLNSG
+282 FLHSG
-289 ITSVEIS
+289 IKHLV
-296 DKVEYIREGTFSKCR
+296 
-311 NLKEIKFPAA
+311 
-321 LNSIVAYAFDYSTSI
+321 
-336 EEITIPDGALSISIA
+336 IPDGVTTIVGYAFGECSRLESLTIPASVNSIGEN
-351 AFSNIDALK
+351 AFSNCNAL
-360 KVTLPASLTFISD
+360 
-373 EAFRSCKNFKTR
+373 
-385 DLVVIAPEGSY
+385 VITAPEGSA
-396 AYNWAVK
+396 AYEYAVK
-403 NNLLVK
+403 K
-409 AADASQLTQAII
+409 GIEATASETGKKSQNIDCI
-421 CDSKFNKKLGCQPF
+421 SYYNKKLGCEPF
-435 NLGATAKTALTY
+435 NLGASAKTALTY
-447 SSSNPAVADISS
+447 SSSNSSVAAVSS
-459 DGTVTVKGDGTAVI
+459 DGTVTVKGEGTAVI
-473 TVTAAET
+473 TVSAKETPYYKGVTKEITVTVTRQLEQQINAPGSITKFATDSSFNLKASSSAGALSYSSSNNKIAEVSADGTVTIRGAGKAVITVKAAET
-480 LIYKSAVKEITV
+480 ERYKSAVKE
-492 NVIKPAEQKIGGAD
+492 
-506 SFTKLTTDSSFNLN
+506 
-520 ATAEGKLS
+520 
-528 YASGNS
+528 
-534 GVVSV
+534 
-539 SGDGTVKIIGAG
+539 
-551 KTTITVY
+551 
-558 AAESDK
+558 
-564 YNAASKKVTVTVN
+564 VTVTVN

-585 ADSFVKELKDGF
+585 AADSFVKELKDGS
-597 FNLNATAEGALSY
+597 FNLNASAEGTLTY

-615 SVADVSSAGVVSL
+615 SVADVSSSGVVSL

-671 REFGCGPFGLGA
+671 KEFGCGPFGLGA

-776 VRVASVSDKGIVTVN
+776 VKVASVSDKGIVTVN

-912 KGGKAKLSWD
+912 KGGKVRLSWK
-922 SVSGAKGYKVYIYDK
+922 SVPGAKGYRIYIYDK
-937 AKKKYVHRLTKR
+937 AKKKYVHRLTKK
-949 ASVKSVIHRGLK
+949 ASVKSVTHRGLK
-961 KGVTYKYKI
+961 KGEIHRYKLK
-970 RAYRKVNG
+970 AYRTVGSKR
-978 KTVYSPYSA
+978 VYSSYSA
-987 VKSVRAR
+987 VRSVKVK

>member
-1 MEQEMIVYRPVSRI
+1 MKAQRQIDRI

-30 GIAPQNAY
+30 GIAPQRAY
-38 AATEVPY
+38 AATEVAYP
-45 EVTGG
+45 VTGG
-50 NIYFDKDTGTVTR
+50 NIYFDKDTGTVTG

-77 EGVTVRVIGSSAF
+77 KGVAVRVIGKSAF

-106 SIMRGAF
+106 SIKRDAF
-113 SYCTELESVKLPLN
+113 YYCTELESVKLPLN

-135 FRNCENL
+135 FRGCENL
-142 KQTEF
+142 KQTEL
-147 PPNLESIYYGAFAGC
+147 PPNLESIESGAFAGC

-176 EGWGL
+176 DGWDL

-188 ITLPKGMRILRRAPF
+188 LTLPKGMRILRNAPF
-203 SGFKSLKNI
+203 WGFKSLKNI
-212 YVESGNS
+212 YVKPGNS

-251 YGTQTIEQ
+251 YDTQTIEQ
-259 YAFYNTGNLKNIS
+259 HAFYNTGNLKNIS

-373 EAFRSCKNFKTR
+373 EAFRSCKNFKTG

-403 NNLLVK
+403 NNILVK
-409 AADASQLTQAII
+409 AADASQLTQTVI

-447 SSSNPAVADISS
+447 SSSNPAVADVSS
-459 DGTVTVKGDGTAVI
+459 DGTVTVKGAGTAVI

-492 NVIKPAEQKIGGAD
+492 NVIKPEEQKIGGAD

-558 AAESDK
+558 ATETDK

-585 ADSFVKELKDGF
+585 AADSFVKELKDGS
-597 FNLNATAEGALSY
+597 FNLNASAEGTLTY

-671 REFGCGPFGLGA
+671 KEFGCGPFGLGA

-776 VRVASVSDKGIVTVN
+776 VKVASVSDKGIVTVN

-817 TVEKAAQT
+817 TVEKAAQS
-825 IQCKKSISK
+825 IQCKESISK

-871 KNPGKVTVTITAV
+871 KNPGKVTVTITAL
-884 ESDNYRSAVK
+884 ESDNYKSTVK

-922 SVSGAKGYKVYIYDK
+922 SVAGAKGYKVYIYDK

-970 RAYRKVNG
+970 RAHRKVNG

-987 VKSVRAR
+987 VKSVKAR

>member
-1 MEQEMIVYRPVSRI
+1 MKVQSMSGRI
-15 IAVITIAAM
+15 ISVITIAAM

-30 GIAPQNAY
+30 GIAPQRTY
-38 AATEVPY
+38 AATEVAY

-50 NIYFDKDTGTVTR
+50 NIYFDTRYNTVTK
-63 CDDTVTDVV
+63 CDNTVTEIV

-77 EGVTVRVIGSSAF
+77 EGVAVTGIQGYAFSGCTDLSSVYIPASIKTMQSGVFRGCSKLLRIDVDNTSTSYKSIDGVLYTSDMELYAYPTGKEGSSYTLETGTKSVWPYAF
-90 SWKKSLKSV
+90 SGASIESIVLPHTVTEIGQGAFNGAKLKSV
-99 IMADSIV
+99 ELPDSV
-106 SIMRGAF
+106 TTVGDSVFAA
-113 SYCTELESVKLPLN
+113 CKELVSVKLSQN
-127 LKGIGVDA
+127 LRRLSYNM
-135 FRNCENL
+135 FNNC
-142 KQTEF
+142 
-147 PPNLESIYYGAFAGC
+147 PNLNAVDIGDGTSSIGGNAFYAC
-162 VFPEINIPDSLATI
+162 E
-176 EGWGL
+176 
-181 ICTDMTE
+181 
-188 ITLPKGMRILRRAPF
+188 
-203 SGFKSLKNI
+203 SLKNI
-212 YVESGNS
+212 SLPQNLKTIG
-219 CFKSVDGVLYSAN
+219 SAAF
-232 NDCIYAYPQA
+232 AYCASLETLALPNGM
-242 RTEESYEIL
+242 S
-251 YGTQTIEQ
+251 TIE
-259 YAFYNTGNLKNIS
+259 NG
-272 MPDTVTDIEN
+272 V
-282 YAFLNSG
+282 FLHSG
-289 ITSVEIS
+289 IKHLV
-296 DKVEYIREGTFSKCR
+296 
-311 NLKEIKFPAA
+311 
-321 LNSIVAYAFDYSTSI
+321 
-336 EEITIPDGALSISIA
+336 IPDGVTTIVGY
-351 AFSNIDALK
+351 AFGECSRLESLTI
-360 KVTLPASLTFISD
+360 PASVNSIG
-373 EAFRSCKNFKTR
+373 ENAFRECKA
-385 DLVVIAPEGSY
+385 LVITAPEGSFAYEY
-396 AYNWAVK
+396 AVENGIEVI
-403 NNLLVK
+403 
-409 AADASQLTQAII
+409 ASETGKKSQNIDCI
-421 CDSKFNKKLGCQPF
+421 SYYNKKLGCEPF
-435 NLGATAKTALTY
+435 NLGASAKTALTY
-447 SSSNPAVADISS
+447 SSSNPSVAAVSS
-459 DGTVTVKGDGTAVI
+459 DGTVTVKGEGTAVI
-473 TVTAAET
+473 TVSAKET
-480 LIYKSAVKEITV
+480 PYYKGVTKEITV
-492 NVIKPAEQKIGGAD
+492 TVTRQLEQQINAPG
-506 SFTKLTTDSSFNLN
+506 SITKLTTDSSFKLN
-520 ATAEGKLS
+520 ATSSEGAIS
-528 YASGNS
+528 YVSGNNK
-534 GVVSV
+534 VVEISAN
-539 SGDGTVKIIGAG
+539 GTVTIRGAG
-551 KTTITVY
+551 KTVITVK
-558 AAESDK
+558 AAETERYK
-564 YNAASKKVTVTVN
+564 PATKEVTVTVN

-585 ADSFVKELKDGF
+585 AADSFVKELKYGS
-597 FNLNATAEGALSY
+597 FNLNASAEGTLTY

-615 SVADVSSAGVVSL
+615 SVADVSSSGVVSL

-776 VRVASVSDKGIVTVN
+776 VKVASVSDKGIVTVN

-871 KNPGKVTVTITAV
+871 KNPGKVTVTITAKG
-884 ESDNYRSAVK
+884 SDNYRSAVK

-912 KGGKAKLSWD
+912 KGGKAKLSWV
-922 SVSGAKGYKVYIYDK
+922 SVPGAKGYKVYIYDK

-987 VKSVRAR
+987 VKSVKVRR